1 MKENQLFN
9 YLKKSFITGSFK
21 TISVALV
28 TIILLPL
35 IIQRVG
41 LETYGLISLTM
52 IFGGMIV
59 FADFGI
65 SKSVTLLIGQDNKK
79 DNVNSIISNALII
92 NGIILL
98 IIGLILTILLS
109 LEIPILG
116 KSIQI
121 SNELKNYIVLIGFVL
136 LGLMLLNNLLTAIL
150 EAFYLSH
157 YANIGFTISSI
168 SINVFL
174 YCFSL
179 VTDNIFIILLAPV
192 TSFIIVLL
200 YFIFIIKNKINVG
213 LVRPN
218 MKQIKKMLGIS
229 YKFLNIGLLNSLM
242 IPSNKYL
249 LIYITGNS
257 SYLALFD
264 IGLKITMIANSFLNS
279 IAQPL
284 FGVFSNIKNNPKRIF
299 AIAKKS
305 SKLIFI
311 LYGLGNILFFLVGI
325 YISNIIDQEHG
336 GELYIIA
343 FILLTGITFSS
354 VSEPFYRAII
364 GLGRLKEAF
373 YLKLLIPIFNILIF
387 FSLSN
392 LNTLKQIAV
401 SYSGAVFISSSVIIT
416 YYIFKN
422 KRGVTI

>member
-157 YANIGFTISSI
+157 YAN
-168 SINVFL
+168 
-174 YCFSL
+174 
-179 VTDNIFIILLAPV
+179 
-192 TSFIIVLL
+192 
-200 YFIFIIKNKINVG
+200 
-213 LVRPN
+213 
-218 MKQIKKMLGIS
+218 
-229 YKFLNIGLLNSLM
+229 
-242 IPSNKYL
+242 
-249 LIYITGNS
+249 
-257 SYLALFD
+257 
-264 IGLKITMIANSFLNS
+264 
-279 IAQPL
+279 
-284 FGVFSNIKNNPKRIF
+284 
-299 AIAKKS
+299 
-305 SKLIFI
+305 
-311 LYGLGNILFFLVGI
+311 
-325 YISNIIDQEHG
+325 
-336 GELYIIA
+336 
-343 FILLTGITFSS
+343 
-354 VSEPFYRAII
+354 
-364 GLGRLKEAF
+364 
-373 YLKLLIPIFNILIF
+373 
-387 FSLSN
+387 
-392 LNTLKQIAV
+392 
-401 SYSGAVFISSSVIIT
+401 
-416 YYIFKN
+416 
-422 KRGVTI
+422 

>member
-1 MKENQLFN
+1 
-9 YLKKSFITGSFK
+9 
-21 TISVALV
+21 
-28 TIILLPL
+28 
-35 IIQRVG
+35 
-41 LETYGLISLTM
+41 
-52 IFGGMIV
+52 
-59 FADFGI
+59 
-65 SKSVTLLIGQDNKK
+65 
-79 DNVNSIISNALII
+79 
-92 NGIILL
+92 
-98 IIGLILTILLS
+98 
-109 LEIPILG
+109 
-116 KSIQI
+116 
-121 SNELKNYIVLIGFVL
+121 
-136 LGLMLLNNLLTAIL
+136 
-150 EAFYLSH
+150 
-157 YANIGFTISSI
+157 
-168 SINVFL
+168 
-174 YCFSL
+174 
-179 VTDNIFIILLAPV
+179 
-192 TSFIIVLL
+192 
-200 YFIFIIKNKINVG
+200 
-213 LVRPN
+213 
-218 MKQIKKMLGIS
+218 QIKKMLGIS

-422 KRGVTI
+422 KRG